1 MLIQIDWSHFTPTS
15 ALIGGLLIG
24 LTAVLLMAS
33 LGRIAGV
40 TGIVAEGLKR
50 PFAASSWRYA
60 FILGLVFAAPI
71 YAIFMP
77 LEAISLEVSWPQCI
91 AAGLIVGFG
100 SRLGGGCTSGHGV
113 CGISRG
119 SMRSIVATML
129 FMLSGFATVYVVRHL
144 VAAN

>member
-1 MLIQIDWSHFTPTS
+1 MKMMSLLCSTIIVRVISNHMFSKVQTKEKRGFQSAPIFQKEVLFIVSNKTMLIQIDWSHFTPTS

-77 LEAISLEVSWPQCI
+77 
-91 AAGLIVGFG
+91 
-100 SRLGGGCTSGHGV
+100 RT
-113 CGISRG
+113 
-119 SMRSIVATML
+119 
-129 FMLSGFATVYVVRHL
+129 
-144 VAAN
+144 